1 MLDSKYLIINRKA
14 QKFSVAKT
22 SGDVLTFASADGA
35 QLIGGSI
42 NLDDSVYA
50 ALYCDEVF
58 NTTLVI
64 NKAGTQT
71 VVTILWNTEEEY
83 KAGLDILR
91 DNLKTELSRQNLK
104 INRYAESIAEKLSIG
119 VELRVTDAVDES
131 EMIKCPECGMMN
143 DKDSMYCMDCG
154 ADLP

>member
-14 QKFSVAKT
+14 QKFSTAKT
-22 SGDVLTFASADGA
+22 INGVLTFESADGL
-35 QLIGGSI
+35 QLSDGSI
-42 NLDDSVYA
+42 AFDDSVYA

-64 NKAGTQT
+64 NKAGIQT

-83 KAGLDILR
+83 KASLDILR
-91 DNLKTELSRQNLK
+91 VNLKTELSRQNLK